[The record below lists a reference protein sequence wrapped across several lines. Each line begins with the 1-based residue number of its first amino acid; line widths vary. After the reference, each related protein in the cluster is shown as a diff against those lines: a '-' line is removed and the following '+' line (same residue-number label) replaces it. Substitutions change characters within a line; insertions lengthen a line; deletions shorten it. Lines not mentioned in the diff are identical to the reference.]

1 MRLLRSLFILLL
13 HSLLG
18 TAGCAYA
25 DVVAILNSEK
35 STSYSIVV
43 DTLQGE
49 LLKGYGVSAIPLAY
63 ATDGNAM
70 EVLLSKSPRVVVVL
84 GAAALRTLLATDTRI
99 PIVASLIP
107 RATFDKVM
115 REPGRKATGPVYG
128 LFLDQPFSR
137 QLDLVH
143 MVQPEVRHVGVIWG
157 PDSAVL
163 RPHLQAALAARG
175 WTEVAGTVGNG
186 GASLGEAT
194 KRALEDADALLA
206 VADPAVFNS
215 ATVSNVLLASYRA
228 KLGVYGFSP
237 SYVKAGALVGVY
249 STPAQIGEHTADTV
263 DSLLRGA
270 AVPTLQYPVNFT
282 VSVNAHVARSLG
294 LSLDEA
300 MLTERLKRMERKP

>member
-1 MRLLRSLFILLL
+1 MRILRYLCFLLL
-13 HSLLG
+13 ANLLG
-18 TAGCAYA
+18 TLVAHA
-25 DVVAILNSEK
+25 DVVAVLNSERA
-35 STSYSIVV
+35 TSYTSVV
-43 DTLQGE
+43 DSLRGTLQVPP
-49 LLKGYGVSAIPLAY
+49 GVSSMPLAY
-63 ATDGNAM
+63 ATDGDAM
-70 EVLLSKSPRVVVVL
+70 QLLLSKSPRVVVGL
-84 GAAALRTLLATDTRI
+84 GAAALRTLLATDMRI

-107 RATFDKVM
+107 RSTFDKVM

-143 MVQPEVRHVGVIWG
+143 LVQPDVRQIGVIWG
-157 PDSAVL
+157 PDSAAL
-163 RPHLQAALAARG
+163 RPQLQAALAARG
-175 WTEVAGTVGNG
+175 WSEVAGVVGGG

-194 KRALEDADALLA
+194 KRALEGSNALLA

-249 STPAQIGEHTADTV
+249 STPAQIGAHTADTV
-263 DSLLRGA
+263 RSLLRGA
-270 AVPTLQYPVNFT
+270 AVPSGQYPAEFT
-282 VSVNAHVARSLG
+282 VSVNEHVARSLG

-300 MLTERLKRMERKP
+300 SLTERLKRMERKP